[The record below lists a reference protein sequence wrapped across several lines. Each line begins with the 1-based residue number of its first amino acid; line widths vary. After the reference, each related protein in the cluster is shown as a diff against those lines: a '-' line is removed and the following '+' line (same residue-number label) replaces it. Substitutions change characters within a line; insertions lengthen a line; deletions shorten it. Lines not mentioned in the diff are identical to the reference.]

1 MCVCYPLTQDVVT
14 FGFLTD
20 GARRQT
26 ASACRLHT
34 VVDTV
39 MNWQIGGG
47 GGSSSSS
54 SRVVV
59 VVVVAAAVEV
69 AIVVVVV
76 VAVTRVIVR

>member
-26 ASACRLHT
+26 ASACRLRT

-54 SRVVV
+54 SSSSSRSSNSSSSSSSSSSN
-59 VVVVAAAVEV
+59 
-69 AIVVVVV
+69 
-76 VAVTRVIVR
+76 